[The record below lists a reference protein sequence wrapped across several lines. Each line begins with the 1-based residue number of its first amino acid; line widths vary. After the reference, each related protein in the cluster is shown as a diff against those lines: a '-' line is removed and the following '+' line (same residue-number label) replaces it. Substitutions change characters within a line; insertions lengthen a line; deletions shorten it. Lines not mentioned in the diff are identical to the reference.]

1 MASAPATIVH
11 GDAKLENLGVSG
23 NRLVAI
29 DWGELTGIGPAEID
43 VAWLAMMSGW
53 RMDGQPDE
61 VFAAYDQTADRRLDP
76 MALDLACIGSLS
88 QMGFKLASRS
98 RATDQPTRERA
109 ALLLGWWVSR
119 VREALATWSPT

>member
-1 MASAPATIVH
+1 MASAPATLVH

-53 RMDGQPDE
+53 RMDALPDE
-61 VFAAYDQTADRRLDP
+61 VFAAYDRRLDP
-76 MALDLACIGSLS
+76 W
-88 QMGFKLASRS
+88 RS
-98 RATDQPTRERA
+98 ISHVSARFRK
-109 ALLLGWWVSR
+109 WVSSWR
-119 VREALATWSPT
+119 ADPEQRTSQHANEPRCCSAGGSPGCARRWRPGRPPEPS